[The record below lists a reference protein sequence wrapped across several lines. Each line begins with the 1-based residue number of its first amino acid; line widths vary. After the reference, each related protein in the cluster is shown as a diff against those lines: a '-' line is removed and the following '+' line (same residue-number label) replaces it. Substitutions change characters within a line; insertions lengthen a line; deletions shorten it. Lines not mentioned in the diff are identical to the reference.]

1 MVSTTET
8 LENTVRSF
16 SLYTSKV
23 GIDNLLLI
31 VVGILY
37 YCVYRSNRHA
47 PLADL
52 HWRTAV
58 FFFGYGFLYDLFRI
72 KELRFYL
79 LLHTQN
85 FLLFRS
91 LLLFLFLL
99 FLYDGLFHALFEH
112 WKRTRWK

>member
-1 MVSTTET
+1 MVSTSET
-8 LENTVRSF
+8 MERTLASLSF
-16 SLYTSKV
+16 YTGKI
-23 GIDNLLLI
+23 GIDNFLLI
-31 VVGILY
+31 IVGILY
-37 YCVYRSNRHA
+37 YCVYRQYRHA

-58 FFFGYGFLYDLFRI
+58 FFLGYGFLYDLFRI

-85 FLLFRS
+85 YWLFRS

-99 FLYDGLFHALFEH
+99 FLYDGLFHALFEQWKRAH
-112 WKRTRWK
+112 WK